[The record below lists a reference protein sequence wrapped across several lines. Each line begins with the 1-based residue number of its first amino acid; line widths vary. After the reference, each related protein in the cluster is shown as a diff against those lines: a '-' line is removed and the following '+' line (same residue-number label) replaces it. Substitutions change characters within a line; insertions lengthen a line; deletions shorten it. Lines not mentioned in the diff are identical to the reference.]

1 MKKIFTVL
9 LSVAAMA
16 LAENVQV
23 LEPSG
28 AEFSTDAP

>member
-1 MKKIFTVL
+1 MKKFFALL
-9 LSVAAMA
+9 LSVTAMA